1 VHCPPRHKDVLRQIS
16 QVAKIDAVSKHGH
29 TAFML
34 AANWNADE
42 NLEVLIAVGAAFDI
56 WNAAGDTALILTT
69 KSKAYKAVKPL
80 LQSGADGGIHT
91 K

>member
-29 TAFML
+29 TAFILM
-34 AANWNADE
+34 ASWNANE

-56 WNAAGDTALILTT
+56 WNAAGDTALILAT

>member
-29 TAFML
+29 TAFM
-34 AANWNADE
+34 
-42 NLEVLIAVGAAFDI
+42 FDI
-56 WNAAGDTALILTT
+56 WNAAGDTALILATT
-69 KSKAYKAVKPL
+69 SKAYKAVKPL